1 MGLLDDL
8 KRQAAAVQA
17 HQNAQA
23 RDFAECVLEVD
34 EAMHHAFLYLNE
46 VVKQLAV
53 LNPPSPRTFD
63 LEPGVRFEGMRLT
76 DFFIDFRK
84 KSVLERDRY
93 NVINLTYLQKSPQVI
108 TIRKELPPNIARFDD
123 SLRRAG
129 AAFTTTELRNDRYM
143 VVAADF
149 QIQCELRATIRI
161 TAEHETAS
169 VRFTIRN
176 VERLG
181 GFDLVFRAEDINDPL
196 LEDCARYILGEPNQ
210 FRSLGR
216 YVSLAPGA

>member
-34 EAMHHAFLYLNE
+34 EAMHHAFLYLND

-108 TIRKELPPNIARFDD
+108 TIRKELPPNIARFED

-129 AAFTTTELRNDRYM
+129 AAFTATEIRNERHM

-161 TAEHETAS
+161 TAEHEAAS
-169 VRFTIRN
+169 LRFTIRN

-181 GFDLVFRAEDINDPL
+181 GFDLVFRAEDITDPL

-216 YVSLAPGA
+216 YVSLAPGV